1 MRTCLRTQFQSCW
14 SVRTTEPFADAPRD
28 TVACYHRFCLP
39 VYWSRQVFLEHPTTL
54 TVFFCPSFT
63 SMFVWNAEQRL
74 RDFLKTFFQ
83 KNRWNDD
90 MTVSERTVMVTGWE
104 WTWNRREGRQTEEG
118 GGRREEGV
126 NGSVSSVQV
135 SLLRVVCPNTLLSP
149 YLLPLSSSAD
159 TVCLDCRSPFL
170 SLLSSISSFIIT
182 TPPPPPA
189 AAAQPYATSA
199 KGRLCQTCRLYVL
212 QGCN

>member
-1 MRTCLRTQFQSCW
+1 M
-14 SVRTTEPFADAPRD
+14 
-28 TVACYHRFCLP
+28 
-39 VYWSRQVFLEHPTTL
+39 
-54 TVFFCPSFT
+54 
-63 SMFVWNAEQRL
+63 EQ
-74 RDFLKTFFQ
+74 
-83 KNRWNDD
+83 N
-90 MTVSERTVMVTGWE
+90 G
-104 WTWNRREGRQTEEG
+104 GQTDG

-170 SLLSSISSFIIT
+170 SSISSFIIA

-199 KGRLCQTCRLYVL
+199 KGDSAKPAVRTYCRAATNNYIQHPLI
-212 QGCN
+212 

>member
-1 MRTCLRTQFQSCW
+1 M
-14 SVRTTEPFADAPRD
+14 
-28 TVACYHRFCLP
+28 
-39 VYWSRQVFLEHPTTL
+39 
-54 TVFFCPSFT
+54 
-63 SMFVWNAEQRL
+63 EQ
-74 RDFLKTFFQ
+74 
-83 KNRWNDD
+83 N
-90 MTVSERTVMVTGWE
+90 G
-104 WTWNRREGRQTEEG
+104 GQTDG

-170 SLLSSISSFIIT
+170 SLLSSISSFIIA

-199 KGRLCQTCRLYVL
+199 KGDSAKPAVRTYRRAATNNCIQHPLIWQLL
-212 QGCN
+212 

>member
-1 MRTCLRTQFQSCW
+1 MSLCSAEIKPLTPEFRLFKN
-14 SVRTTEPFADAPRD
+14 FKGL
-28 TVACYHRFCLP
+28 FF
-39 VYWSRQVFLEHPTTL
+39 FL
-54 TVFFCPSFT
+54 
-63 SMFVWNAEQRL
+63 
-74 RDFLKTFFQ
+74 Q
-83 KNRWNDD
+83 KNQQMIWRWVKGQWWGQ
-90 MTVSERTVMVTGWE
+90 TESERGT
-104 WTWNRREGRQTEEG
+104 EGRADRRRRGRERGGREEG
-118 GGRREEGV
+118 GGRRDGGV

-182 TPPPPPA
+182 TPPPA

-199 KGRLCQTCRLYVL
+199 KGDSAKPFAVRLYWRAATNNYIQHPL
-212 QGCN
+212 IWHFNH